1 LAPFPP
7 ATRATPPL
15 QFFFYD
21 TTLRDGAQGEGISL
35 SCDDKIRIAARLHE
49 FGAHF
54 IEGGWPGS
62 NPKDAE
68 FFERAREELAP
79 EAWCKVAAF
88 GSTRY
93 KGIKV
98 DEDKQVQMLL
108 DSGANVITLVGKA
121 WDLHVDVVLETSREE
136 NIAMIRDTVKYL
148 KGKGRTVMLDAEHYF
163 DGVKGNHD
171 YALECLGAA
180 VDGGVDWLVLCDT
193 NGASLPWEIEDLTKE
208 VRFRFPQTNVG
219 IHCHN
224 DQGMAV
230 ANSIA
235 SVRGGAGLIQG
246 TVNGY
251 GERTGNAN
259 VMSILPTL
267 ELRMGYDGVGKD
279 SLSGLTGLSR
289 YVDEQANQ
297 PNNNFAA
304 YVGTEAFAPRSAIPR
319 KAKQHTDPS
328 STPSPSSSTSSSG
341 LSVRQV
347 TPENVGNLRGG
358 VSAESGADAIS
369 KMKGMFLEKYST
381 EKLRTCAEM
390 VFENVRVLEE
400 RGYFLGLAE
409 ASVDLMIRRSLPD
422 YTPPFETLDYH
433 VTVWDDQPGQYG
445 SSGWARATVK
455 VKVSQEFVNRYLV
468 KELRKLGD
476 LAADASTAAS
486 LASKMAEEMNKGG
499 AVMLEVAEGNGPV
512 NALSKAMVKALLPL
526 FPSLEMCE
534 LTDYKVRQLG
544 P

>member
-1 LAPFPP
+1 M
-7 ATRATPPL
+7 
-15 QFFFYD
+15 QFLFYD

-68 FFERAREELAP
+68 FFVRAREELAP
-79 EAWCKVAAF
+79 EAWDKVTAF

-93 KGIKV
+93 KGIEV

-121 WDLHVDVVLETSREE
+121 WDLHVDVVLETTREE
-136 NIAMIRDTVKYL
+136 NIAMIRDTVAYL

-259 VMSILPTL
+259 IMSILPTL
-267 ELRMGYDGVGKD
+267 ELRMGYDGVGKG

-304 YVGTEAFAPRSAIPR
+304 YVGTEAFTPRSAIPR
-319 KAKQHTDPS
+319 KAKQQNEAT
-328 STPSPSSSTSSSG
+328 TSSTSSSSTSG
-341 LSVRQV
+341 ISMGQV

-369 KMKGMFLEKYST
+369 KMKGKFLEKYST
-381 EKLRTCAEM
+381 EKLRTCAEK

-409 ASVDLMIRRSLPD
+409 ASVDLMIRRSLPG

-433 VTVWDDQPGQYG
+433 VTVWDDKPGQYG

-486 LASKMAEEMNKGG
+486 LATKMAEEMNKGG

-512 NALSKAMVKALLPL
+512 NALSQAMVKALLPL

-534 LTDYKVRQLG
+534 LTDYKVRSRHVVQNS
-544 P
+544 PRSA